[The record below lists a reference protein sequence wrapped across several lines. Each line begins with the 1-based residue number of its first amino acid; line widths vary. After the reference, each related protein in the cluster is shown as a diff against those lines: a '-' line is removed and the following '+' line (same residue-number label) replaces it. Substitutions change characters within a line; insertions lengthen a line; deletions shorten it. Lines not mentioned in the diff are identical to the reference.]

1 MKNKIVA
8 NGNAKANLT
17 YVDAIV
23 ETCLFRFFWI
33 EDLRFWKNAAKIV
46 TIIQFINNIHI
57 VFNSKVDLNRDIKQF
72 NKRDKYENF

>member
-33 EDLRFWKNAAKIV
+33 EDLKFWKNAAKIV

-57 VFNSKVDLNRDIKQF
+57 VFNSKVDLNRVIKQF